1 MRSWRTRPGRLD
13 VKHTHRRVTVVLLNC
28 QMFPLATL
36 CTDCAKETCVREKSG
51 TVDQLEGRG
60 ESVSSSVTDDQ
71 PSEET
76 NLLLTV
82 RTDDDC
88 LTPVNN
94 FPREVLKPL
103 ENLGEGIFGE
113 VFIFL
118 CYIPTVS
125 M

>member
-1 MRSWRTRPGRLD
+1 M
-13 VKHTHRRVTVVLLNC
+13 
-28 QMFPLATL
+28 MPLATL
-36 CTDCAKETCVREKSG
+36 CADCAKETCVREKPG

-71 PSEET
+71 PGEET
-76 NLLLTV
+76 NLLPTA
-82 RTDDDC
+82 RRDDDC

-113 VFIFL
+113 VSVFHVIFRL
-118 CYIPTVS
+118 FPCSRAVLIVLLIIALYQSRSV
-125 M
+125 MHA